1 MSCMWLLHRT
11 LVGVSLMYGY
21 RYDSTEQRNL
31 LQSFLWYSSFD
42 KGLGAFLKCLQE
54 VSDLIVQKE
63 LSRAG
68 FLPHAYV
75 SSGTSNA
82 ILLTIEPCRIEDD
95 TVGGMSIRKGMKNNQ
110 FWTDAIKKMLEN
122 MQVICKV
129 MDRLQWG
136 K

>member
-1 MSCMWLLHRT
+1 MERT
-11 LVGVSLMYGY
+11 VYEL
-21 RYDSTEQRNL
+21 YDSTEQRNL

-68 FLPHAYV
+68 FLPHA
-75 SSGTSNA
+75 
-82 ILLTIEPCRIEDD
+82 IEDD